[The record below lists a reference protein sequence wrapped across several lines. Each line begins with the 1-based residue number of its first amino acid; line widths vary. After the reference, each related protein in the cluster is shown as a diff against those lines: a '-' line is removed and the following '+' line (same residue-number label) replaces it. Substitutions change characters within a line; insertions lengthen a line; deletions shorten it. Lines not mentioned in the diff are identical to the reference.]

1 MLSDLIPNM
10 SRHFLYSV
18 LERNQTSGMEI
29 IETITELQQEQVGE
43 FLYSLGNSLAAYFYR
58 LEADFEG
65 YDKIR
70 IQALQDLKNLHQ
82 EEDLEEF
89 N

>member
-1 MLSDLIPNM
+1 MLSELIPNI
-10 SRHFLYSV
+10 SRHFLYSI
-18 LERNQTSGMEI
+18 LEHNQKSGMEI
-29 IETITELQQEQVGE
+29 IETVSELQPEQVGE
-43 FLYSLGNSLAAYFYR
+43 FLYSLGNSFATYFYR

-82 EEDLEEF
+82 EENIEEF